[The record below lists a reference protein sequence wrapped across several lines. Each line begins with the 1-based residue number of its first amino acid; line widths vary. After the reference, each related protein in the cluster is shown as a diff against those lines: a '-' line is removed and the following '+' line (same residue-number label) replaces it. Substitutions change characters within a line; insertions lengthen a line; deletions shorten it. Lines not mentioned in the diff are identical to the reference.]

1 MLRSLRTVALAGAAT
16 VAGAALVLGALDTK
30 PAKAEGGGTLIWSI
44 PAAMSLFDPPQS
56 CGWLTKNATHMI
68 FDGLVELELGKPEK
82 GWATLRPALAE
93 SWTVSEDGMTYTFNL
108 RKGVKFHDGTPFNAE
123 VAKWNYDR
131 FSNPDAPQYNSVA
144 NAYLNFYA
152 RWIASTRVVD
162 EHTFEIVLTQPHYEW
177 LQIGQSS
184 CGQPEMISPTAW
196 EIHGDQDIALHP
208 VGTGPFKFVEREIDV
223 MVVLER
229 NDDYYGEPAKLDYMV
244 YRQDHRPGD
253 PHRGAQ
259 GRRDQHGHRA
269 HLGRDREPGGRGL
282 PASAAAQRALGLVRR
297 VQHEAPGAP
306 GRARPQG
313 DQHGD
318 RP

>member
-16 VAGAALVLGALDTK
+16 VAGAALALGAFDTK
-30 PAKAEGGGTLIWSI
+30 PAKAESGGTLIWSI

-244 YRQDHRPGD
+244 YRQITD
-253 PHRGAQ
+253 PATRIAALRAG
-259 GRRDQHGHRA
+259 RDQHGHRA

-282 PASAAAQRALGLVRR
+282 PAPAAAQRALGLVRR
-297 VQHEAPGAP
+297 VQHEAPGAS
-306 GRARPQG
+306 GRARAQG
-313 DQHGD
+313 D
-318 RP
+318 